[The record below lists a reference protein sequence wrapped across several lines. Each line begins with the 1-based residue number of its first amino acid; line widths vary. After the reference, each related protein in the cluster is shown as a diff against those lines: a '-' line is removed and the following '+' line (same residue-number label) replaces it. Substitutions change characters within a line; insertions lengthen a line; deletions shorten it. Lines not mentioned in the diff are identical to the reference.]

1 MMAYGSVAEN
11 EPFGEVRRKAFEV
24 LDPASLNS
32 VADYMVTKAR
42 FDETAFQW
50 EHIDRVAPRFKRHLR
65 PILQGVEFAAPSTD
79 DSLIEAVHFLKAT
92 FPKGKPLGHY
102 AETAIPTR
110 CIPDKLKRYFYLKDA
125 RRHRSLLPD
134 RYEFFVYRQL
144 RQGLEAGDVFC
155 RDSVRFRSFE
165 DDLVDDR
172 QWKDKERLIAETGL
186 SLLRQPIREQLAELE
201 EQLESRIAE
210 VNGRIATR
218 ENAHFEFIRNGR
230 HVRWTLRYPHE
241 SEWLNHPF
249 FDRLKQLGISSILHF
264 VNRQCRFMNAFEHVL
279 GRYAKQEAD
288 NHILTACLTAW
299 ATNMGLG
306 RMGEISD
313 ISFHTLV
320 SASDNFIRPETLR
333 EANDRISN
341 AIAKL
346 PIFRH
351 YDLGDA
357 LHSSS

>member
-1 MMAYGSVAEN
+1 
-11 EPFGEVRRKAFEV
+11 
-24 LDPASLNS
+24 
-32 VADYMVTKAR
+32 
-42 FDETAFQW
+42 
-50 EHIDRVAPRFKRHLR
+50 
-65 PILQGVEFAAPSTD
+65 
-79 DSLIEAVHFLKAT
+79 
-92 FPKGKPLGHY
+92 
-102 AETAIPTR
+102 
-110 CIPDKLKRYFYLKDA
+110 
-125 RRHRSLLPD
+125 
-134 RYEFFVYRQL
+134 
-144 RQGLEAGDVFC
+144 
-155 RDSVRFRSFE
+155 
-165 DDLVDDR
+165 
-172 QWKDKERLIAETGL
+172 L

-218 ENAHFEFIRNGR
+218 ENAHFEFIRHGR
-230 HVRWTLRYPHE
+230 HVRWTLGYPHE
-241 SEWLNHPF
+241 SEGLNHPF

-288 NHILTACLTAW
+288 NRILTACLTAW

-357 LHSSS
+357 LHSSSDGQKFETSIHTLNARHSPKYFGLKKGIVSYTLVANNIPINAYIIGANEHESHYVFDILFNNTTDIQPEILRPIRTVPMRSISPCCICSDTSSRPATRICTIKSALPWSASNTQANTVMQSSGPCERPRRNSSSANGTTSSALSCPWHSKPQPRAPSSAS